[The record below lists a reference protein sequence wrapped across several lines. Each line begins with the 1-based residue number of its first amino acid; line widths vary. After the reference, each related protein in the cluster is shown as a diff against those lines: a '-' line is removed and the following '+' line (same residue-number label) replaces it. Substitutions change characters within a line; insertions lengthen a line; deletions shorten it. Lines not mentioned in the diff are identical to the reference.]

1 MNDKLVLIVDDNS
14 DIRQIYQMKFQVEG
28 FQTIVATNGKEAL
41 EMIQAKHPDVV
52 LLDIQMPE
60 MDGLQ
65 VLERLRS
72 DEKLKSIPVVVL
84 SNIDNN
90 ETFQRVSDLKAAD
103 YYLIKSLVD
112 PQKVVDVT
120 IEALAASEDPKD

>member
-1 MNDKLVLIVDDNS
+1 MNDQLVLIVDDNS
-14 DIRQIYQMKFQVEG
+14 DIRQIYQMKFKVEG
-28 FQTIVATNGKEAL
+28 FRTLGASNGREAL
-41 EMIQAKHPDVV
+41 EVIHAEHPDVV

-65 VLERLRS
+65 VLERLRA
-72 DEKLKSIPVVVL
+72 DEQLKDMPVVIL
-84 SNIDNN
+84 SNIDNE

-103 YYLIKSLVD
+103 YYLVKSLVD

-120 IEALAASEDPKD
+120 IEALAASEDKV